1 MEIKVRALDD
11 IEQKSAQQ
19 VEEELLRKHEEQVA
33 ASQQV
38 EETPVESSTQV
49 DDDLSEDKVLD
60 FLDKKYGRKL
70 SSVEDLFATEKE
82 ELPEDVSA
90 FLNFKKETGR
100 GLDDFIKINTD
111 LDSMSPDQLLKE
123 YYSQKESD
131 LDSEEIEYLIADKF
145 SYDED
150 LDDEK
155 EIKKKQIEK
164 KKELAK
170 AKKFLEEQKQK
181 YKAPLESSYGS
192 LSAEEQEAL
201 KAYKEYSAN
210 AQSSQELEQ
219 RQAEWFLKKTDEVF
233 NSDFKGF
240 DFKIGDKE
248 LKFSPGDY
256 NELKKA
262 QSNINNFIAKFVNN
276 DGLIEDAKGYHK
288 SLAVAM
294 NPEKFAKFFYEQGIA
309 DAIEKEAKSSKNI
322 NFEVRRSPEVINKGS
337 FRVTSV
343 GESDGRGLRIRFK
356 K

>member
-11 IEQKSAQQ
+11 VEQKSAQQ
-19 VEEELLRKHEEQVA
+19 IEEELLRKHEEQLA
-33 ASQQV
+33 ASEQV
-38 EETPVESSTQV
+38 ETTIVEEAPQV
-49 DDDLSEDKVLD
+49 EDLSEDKVLD
-60 FLDKKYGRKL
+60 FLDKKYGKKL
-70 SSVEDLFATEKE
+70 SSVEDLFAPQKE

-100 GLDDFIKINTD
+100 GLNDFIKINTD
-111 LDSMSPDQLLKE
+111 LDSMSPDQLLRE

-131 LDSEEIEYLIADKF
+131 LDAEEIEYLIADKF

-155 EIKKKQIEK
+155 DIKKKQIEK

-192 LSAEEQEAL
+192 LSADEQEAL
-201 KAYKEYSAN
+201 KAYKEYSAK

-294 NPEKFAKFFYEQGIA
+294 NPEKFAKFFYEQGVA

-337 FRVTSV
+337 FKVTSI

>member
-1 MEIKVRALDD
+1 MELKVRALDD
-11 IEQKSAQQ
+11 VEQKSAQQ
-19 VEEELLRKHEEQVA
+19 VEEELLKKHEEQVA
-33 ASQQV
+33 AT
-38 EETPVESSTQV
+38 ETVVVTQE
-49 DDDLSEDKVLD
+49 DLSEDKVLD
-60 FLDKKYGRKL
+60 FIDKKYGKKL
-70 SSVEDLFATEKE
+70 SSVEDLFAPQKE

-100 GLDDFIKINTD
+100 GLNDFIKINTD
-111 LDSMSPDQLLKE
+111 LDSMNPDQLLKE

-131 LDSEEIEYLIADKF
+131 LDLEEIEYLIADKF

-155 EIKKKQIEK
+155 DIKKKQIEK

-181 YKAPLESSYGS
+181 YKAPLESSYGG
-192 LSAEEQEAL
+192 LSAEDQEAL
-201 KAYKEYSAN
+201 KAYKEYSAK
-210 AQSSQELEQ
+210 ASSGQELEQ

-233 NSDFKGF
+233 NNDFKGF

-248 LKFSPGDY
+248 LKFSPGDH
-256 NELKKA
+256 NELKKV

-309 DAIEKEAKSSKNI
+309 DAVEKEAKSSKNI
-322 NFEVRRSPEVINKGS
+322 NFEVRRSPEVMNKGS
-337 FRVTSV
+337 FKVTSV
-343 GESDGRGLRIRFK
+343 GDTDGRGLRIRFK

>member
-1 MEIKVRALDD
+1 MELKVRALDD

-19 VEEELLRKHEEQVA
+19 IEEELLKKHEEQVA
-33 ASQQV
+33 ASEKVETSVVDTPQV
-38 EETPVESSTQV
+38 E
-49 DDDLSEDKVLD
+49 DLSEDKVLD

-70 SSVEDLFATEKE
+70 SSVEDLFATQKE

-100 GLDDFIKINTD
+100 GLNDFVKINSD
-111 LDSMSPDQLLKE
+111 LDSLDPDQILKE

-155 EIKKKQIEK
+155 DIKKKQIEK

-201 KAYKEYSAN
+201 KAYKEYSAK

-240 DFKIGDKE
+240 DFKIGEKE

-256 NELKKA
+256 NELKKV

>member
-1 MEIKVRALDD
+1 MGIKVRVLDD
-11 IEQKSAQQ
+11 LEQKSAQEIEAE
-19 VEEELLRKHEEQVA
+19 VLRKHEEQVV
-33 ASQQV
+33 ASEQV
-38 EETPVESSTQV
+38 ETTTVVETPQVE
-49 DDDLSEDKVLD
+49 DFGDDKVLD
-60 FLDKKYGRKL
+60 FLDKKYGKKF
-70 SSVEDLFATEKE
+70 SSVEDLFVPQKD

-100 GLDDFIKINTD
+100 GLNDFVKINSD
-111 LDSMSPDQLLKE
+111 LDSLNPDQLLKE

-131 LDSEEIEYLIADKF
+131 LDAEEIEYLIADKF

-155 EIKKKQIEK
+155 DIKKKQIEK

-192 LSAEEQEAL
+192 LSAEEQEGL
-201 KAYKEYSAN
+201 KAYKEYSAK

-233 NSDFKGF
+233 NNDFKGF

-256 NELKKA
+256 NELKKT
-262 QSNINNFIAKFVNN
+262 QSNINNFIGKFVNN

-322 NFEVRRSPEVINKGS
+322 NFEVRRSPEVINKGG
-337 FRVTSV
+337 FKVTSV

>member
-1 MEIKVRALDD
+1 MGIKVRVLDD
-11 IEQKSAQQ
+11 LEQKSAQEIEAE
-19 VEEELLRKHEEQVA
+19 VLRKHEEQVV
-33 ASQQV
+33 ASEQV
-38 EETPVESSTQV
+38 ETTTVVETPQVE
-49 DDDLSEDKVLD
+49 DFGDDKVLD
-60 FLDKKYGRKL
+60 FLDKKYGKKF
-70 SSVEDLFATEKE
+70 SSVEDLFVPQKD

-100 GLDDFIKINTD
+100 GLNDFVKINSD
-111 LDSMSPDQLLKE
+111 LDSLNPDQLLKE

-131 LDSEEIEYLIADKF
+131 LDAEEIEYLIADKF

-155 EIKKKQIEK
+155 DIKKKQIEK

-192 LSAEEQEAL
+192 LSAEEQEGL
-201 KAYKEYSAN
+201 KAYKEYSAK

-233 NSDFKGF
+233 NNDFKGF
-240 DFKIGDKE
+240 DFKVGDKE

-256 NELKKA
+256 NELKKT
-262 QSNINNFIAKFVNN
+262 QSNINNFIGKFVNN

-322 NFEVRRSPEVINKGS
+322 NFEVRRSPEVINKGG
-337 FRVTSV
+337 FKVTSV

>member
-1 MEIKVRALDD
+1 MEIKVRAIDD
-11 IEQKSAQQ
+11 VEQKSTQEIEA
-19 VEEELLRKHEEQVA
+19 ELLRKHEEQVV
-33 ASQQV
+33 ASEQVETTEV
-38 EETPVESSTQV
+38 EETPQVE
-49 DDDLSEDKVLD
+49 DLSEDKVLD

-70 SSVEDLFATEKE
+70 SSVEDLFAPQKE

-100 GLDDFIKINTD
+100 GLNDFVKINSD
-111 LDSMSPDQLLKE
+111 LDSLNPDQLLKE

-131 LDSEEIEYLIADKF
+131 LDAEEIEYLIADKF

-155 EIKKKQIEK
+155 DIKKKQIEK

-201 KAYKEYSAN
+201 KAYKKYSAN

-233 NSDFKGF
+233 NSEFKGF
-240 DFKIGDKE
+240 DFKVGDKE

-256 NELKKA
+256 NELKKV

-294 NPEKFAKFFYEQGIA
+294 NPEKFAKFFYDQGIA

-322 NFEVRRSPEVINKGS
+322 NFEVRRSPEVINKGG
-337 FRVTSV
+337 FKVTSV

>member
-1 MEIKVRALDD
+1 MELKVRVLDD
-11 IEQKSAQQ
+11 VEQKSAQQ
-19 VEEELLRKHEEQVA
+19 VEEELLKKHEEQVA
-33 ASQQV
+33 AT
-38 EETPVESSTQV
+38 ETVVVAQE
-49 DDDLSEDKVLD
+49 DLSEDKVLD
-60 FLDKKYGRKL
+60 FIDKKYGKKL
-70 SSVEDLFATEKE
+70 SSVEDLFAPQKE

-90 FLNFKKETGR
+90 FFNFKKETGR
-100 GLDDFIKINTD
+100 GLNDFIKINTD
-111 LDSMSPDQLLKE
+111 LDSMNPDQMLKE

-155 EIKKKQIEK
+155 DIKKKQIEK

-192 LSAEEQEAL
+192 LSAEDQEAL
-201 KAYKEYSAN
+201 KAYKEYSAKAN
-210 AQSSQELEQ
+210 SSQELEQ

-233 NSDFKGF
+233 NNDFKGF

-248 LKFSPGDY
+248 LKFSPGDH
-256 NELKKA
+256 NELKKV

-309 DAIEKEAKSSKNI
+309 DAVEKEAKSSKNI
-322 NFEVRRSPEVINKGS
+322 NFEVRRSPEVMNKGS
-337 FRVTSV
+337 FKVTSV
-343 GESDGRGLRIRFK
+343 GDTDGRGLRIRFK

>member
-1 MEIKVRALDD
+1 MGIKVRVLDNL
-11 IEQKSAQQ
+11 EQKSAQEIEAE
-19 VEEELLRKHEEQVA
+19 VLRKHEEQVV
-33 ASQQV
+33 ASEQV
-38 EETPVESSTQV
+38 ETTTVVETPQVE
-49 DDDLSEDKVLD
+49 DFGDDKVLD
-60 FLDKKYGRKL
+60 FLDKKYGKKF
-70 SSVEDLFATEKE
+70 SSVEDLFVPQKD

-100 GLDDFIKINTD
+100 GLNDFVRINSD
-111 LDSMSPDQLLKE
+111 LDSLNPDQLLKE

-131 LDSEEIEYLIADKF
+131 LDTEEIEYLIADKF

-155 EIKKKQIEK
+155 DIKKKQIEK

-181 YKAPLESSYGS
+181 YKAPLESSYGN
-192 LSAEEQEAL
+192 LSAEEQEGL
-201 KAYKEYSAN
+201 KAYKEYSAK

-233 NSDFKGF
+233 NNDFKGF
-240 DFKIGDKE
+240 DFKVGDKE

-256 NELKKA
+256 NELKKT
-262 QSNINNFIAKFVNN
+262 QSNINNFIGKFVNN

-322 NFEVRRSPEVINKGS
+322 NFEVRRSPEVINKGG
-337 FRVTSV
+337 FKVTSV

>member
-1 MEIKVRALDD
+1 MGIKVRALDD
-11 IEQKSAQQ
+11 LEQKSAQEIEAE
-19 VEEELLRKHEEQVA
+19 VLRKHEEQVV
-33 ASQQV
+33 ASEQV
-38 EETPVESSTQV
+38 ETTTVVETPQVE
-49 DDDLSEDKVLD
+49 DFGDDKVLD
-60 FLDKKYGRKL
+60 FLDKKYGKKF
-70 SSVEDLFATEKE
+70 SSVEDLFVPQKD

-100 GLDDFIKINTD
+100 GLNDFVRINSD
-111 LDSMSPDQLLKE
+111 LDSLNPDQLLKE

-131 LDSEEIEYLIADKF
+131 LDAEEIEYLIADKF

-155 EIKKKQIEK
+155 DIKKKQIEK

-192 LSAEEQEAL
+192 LSAEEQEGL
-201 KAYKEYSAN
+201 KAYKEYSAK

-233 NSDFKGF
+233 NNDFKGF
-240 DFKIGDKE
+240 DFKVGDKE

-256 NELKKA
+256 NELKKT
-262 QSNINNFIAKFVNN
+262 QSNINNFIGKFVNN

-322 NFEVRRSPEVINKGS
+322 NFEVRRSPEVINKGG
-337 FRVTSV
+337 FKVTSV

>member
-11 IEQKSAQQ
+11 VEQKSAQQ
-19 VEEELLRKHEEQVA
+19 IEEELLRKHEEQVA
-33 ASQQV
+33 ASEQVETTIV
-38 EETPVESSTQV
+38 EETPQVE
-49 DDDLSEDKVLD
+49 DLSEDKVLD
-60 FLDKKYGRKL
+60 FLDKKYGKKL
-70 SSVEDLFATEKE
+70 SSVEDLFAPQKE

-100 GLDDFIKINTD
+100 GLNDFIKINTD
-111 LDSMSPDQLLKE
+111 LDSMSPDQLLRE

-131 LDSEEIEYLIADKF
+131 LDAEEIEYLIADKF

-155 EIKKKQIEK
+155 DIKKKQIEK

-192 LSAEEQEAL
+192 LSADEQEAL
-201 KAYKEYSAN
+201 KAYKEYSAK

-240 DFKIGDKE
+240 DFKVGDKE

-337 FRVTSV
+337 FKVTSI

>member
-1 MEIKVRALDD
+1 MELKVRVLDNL
-11 IEQKSAQQ
+11 EQKSAQQ

-33 ASQQV
+33 ASEQVETTKV
-38 EETPVESSTQV
+38 EETPQVE
-49 DDDLSEDKVLD
+49 DLSEDKVLD
-60 FLDKKYGRKL
+60 FLDKKYGKKL
-70 SSVEDLFATEKE
+70 SSVEDLFAPQQE

-100 GLDDFIKINTD
+100 GLNDFFKINTD
-111 LDSMSPDQLLKE
+111 LDSMNPDQLLKE

-131 LDSEEIEYLIADKF
+131 LDTEEIDYLIADKF

-155 EIKKKQIEK
+155 DVKKKQIEK

-192 LSAEEQEAL
+192 LSAEDQEAL
-201 KAYKEYSAN
+201 KAYKEYSARTSN
-210 AQSSQELEQ
+210 IQDLEQ
-219 RQAEWFLKKTDEVF
+219 KQAEWFLKKTDEVF
-233 NSDFKGF
+233 NNDFKGF
-240 DFKIGDKE
+240 DFKVGDKE
-248 LKFSPGDY
+248 LKFSPGDH

-309 DAIEKEAKSSKNI
+309 DTIEKEAKSSKNI

-337 FRVTSV
+337 FKVSSV
-343 GESDGRGLRIRFK
+343 GENDGRGLRIKFK

>member
-11 IEQKSAQQ
+11 VEQKSAQQ
-19 VEEELLRKHEEQVA
+19 VEEELLKKHEEQLA
-33 ASQQV
+33 ASEQV
-38 EETPVESSTQV
+38 ETTTVVETPQVE
-49 DDDLSEDKVLD
+49 DLSEDKVLD

-70 SSVEDLFATEKE
+70 SSVDDLFATQKE

-100 GLDDFIKINTD
+100 GLNDFIKINTD
-111 LDSMSPDQLLKE
+111 LDSMNPDQLLKE

-131 LDSEEIEYLIADKF
+131 LDAEEIEYLIADKF

-155 EIKKKQIEK
+155 DIKKKQIEK

-192 LSAEEQEAL
+192 LSVDEQEAL
-201 KAYKEYSAN
+201 KAYKEYSAK

-233 NSDFKGF
+233 NNDFKGF

-248 LKFSPGDY
+248 LKFSPGDQ

-337 FRVTSV
+337 FKVTSI

>member
-1 MEIKVRALDD
+1 MELKVRVLDD
-11 IEQKSAQQ
+11 VEQKSAQQ
-19 VEEELLRKHEEQVA
+19 VEEELLKKHEEQVSAPA
-33 ASQQV
+33 AI
-38 EETPVESSTQV
+38 EETVVVGQE
-49 DDDLSEDKVLD
+49 DLSEDKVLD
-60 FLDKKYGRKL
+60 FLDKKYGKKL
-70 SSVEDLFATEKE
+70 SSVEDLFAPQKE

-100 GLDDFIKINTD
+100 GLNDFFKINTD
-111 LDSMSPDQLLKE
+111 LDSMNPDQLLKE

-131 LDSEEIEYLIADKF
+131 LDTEEIDYLIADKF

-155 EIKKKQIEK
+155 DIKKKQIEK

-192 LSAEEQEAL
+192 LSVEDQEAL
-201 KAYKEYSAN
+201 KAYKEYSARN
-210 AQSSQELEQ
+210 SGNQELEQ

-233 NSDFKGF
+233 NSEFKGF

-248 LKFSPGDY
+248 LKFSPGDH

-294 NPEKFAKFFYEQGIA
+294 NPEKFAKFFYEQGIS
-309 DAIEKEAKSSKNI
+309 DAVEKEAKSSKNI

-337 FRVTSV
+337 FKVTSV
-343 GESDGRGLRIRFK
+343 GDADGRGLRIRFK

>member
-11 IEQKSAQQ
+11 VEQKSAQQ
-19 VEEELLRKHEEQVA
+19 IEEELLRKHEEQVA
-33 ASQQV
+33 ASEKVETTIV
-38 EETPVESSTQV
+38 EETPQV
-49 DDDLSEDKVLD
+49 DDLSEDKVLD
-60 FLDKKYGRKL
+60 FLDKKYGKKL
-70 SSVEDLFATEKE
+70 SSVEDLFAPQKE

-100 GLDDFIKINTD
+100 GLNDFVKINSD
-111 LDSMSPDQLLKE
+111 LDSLEPDQILKE

-131 LDSEEIEYLIADKF
+131 LDAEEIEYLIADKF

-155 EIKKKQIEK
+155 DIKKKQIEK

-192 LSAEEQEAL
+192 LSADEQEAL
-201 KAYKEYSAN
+201 KAYKEYSAK

-240 DFKIGDKE
+240 DFKIGEKE

-256 NELKKA
+256 NELKKV

>member
-11 IEQKSAQQ
+11 VEQKSTQEIEA
-19 VEEELLRKHEEQVA
+19 ELLRKHEEQVV
-33 ASQQV
+33 ASEQVETTEV
-38 EETPVESSTQV
+38 EETPQVE
-49 DDDLSEDKVLD
+49 DLSEDKVLD

-70 SSVEDLFATEKE
+70 SSVEDLFAPQKE

-100 GLDDFIKINTD
+100 GLNDFVKINSD
-111 LDSMSPDQLLKE
+111 LDSLNPDQLLKE

-131 LDSEEIEYLIADKF
+131 LDTEEIEYLIADKF

-155 EIKKKQIEK
+155 DIKKKQIEK

-233 NSDFKGF
+233 NSEFKGF
-240 DFKIGDKE
+240 DFKLGDKE
-248 LKFSPGDY
+248 LNFSPGDY
-256 NELKKA
+256 NELKKV

-294 NPEKFAKFFYEQGIA
+294 NPEKFAKFFYDQGIA

-322 NFEVRRSPEVINKGS
+322 NFEVRRSPEVINKGG
-337 FRVTSV
+337 FKVTSV

>member
-1 MEIKVRALDD
+1 MGIKVRVLDD
-11 IEQKSAQQ
+11 LEQKSAQQ
-19 VEEELLRKHEEQVA
+19 IEAEVLRKHEEQVA
-33 ASQQV
+33 ASEQV
-38 EETPVESSTQV
+38 ETTTVVDTPQVE
-49 DDDLSEDKVLD
+49 DFGDDKVLD
-60 FLDKKYGRKL
+60 FLDKKYGKKF
-70 SSVEDLFATEKE
+70 SSVEDLFTPQKE

-100 GLDDFIKINTD
+100 GLNDFVKVNSN
-111 LDSMSPDQLLKE
+111 LDSLDPDQLLKE

-131 LDSEEIEYLIADKF
+131 LDTEEIEYLIADKF

-155 EIKKKQIEK
+155 DIKKKQIEK

-192 LSAEEQEAL
+192 LSAEEQEGL
-201 KAYKEYSAN
+201 KAYKEYSAK

-233 NSDFKGF
+233 NNDFKGF
-240 DFKIGDKE
+240 DFKVGDKE

-256 NELKKA
+256 NELKKV

-322 NFEVRRSPEVINKGS
+322 NFEVRRSPEVINKGG
-337 FRVTSV
+337 FKVTSV

>member
-1 MEIKVRALDD
+1 MELKVRALDNV
-11 IEQKSAQQ
+11 EQKSAQQ
-19 VEEELLRKHEEQVA
+19 VEEELLKKHEEQVTA
-33 ASQQV
+33 TETV
-38 EETPVESSTQV
+38 EETVVVGQE
-49 DDDLSEDKVLD
+49 DLSEDKVLD
-60 FLDKKYGRKL
+60 FLDKKYGKKL
-70 SSVEDLFATEKE
+70 SSVEDLFAPQKE

-100 GLDDFIKINTD
+100 GLNDFIKINTD
-111 LDSMSPDQLLKE
+111 LDSMNPDQLLKE

-131 LDSEEIEYLIADKF
+131 LDLEEIEYLIADKF

-155 EIKKKQIEK
+155 DIKKKQIEK

-192 LSAEEQEAL
+192 LSVEDQEAL
-201 KAYKEYSAN
+201 KAYKEYSAK
-210 AQSSQELEQ
+210 ASSGQELEQ

-233 NSDFKGF
+233 NNDFKGF

-248 LKFSPGDY
+248 LKFSPGDH
-256 NELKKA
+256 NELKKV
-262 QSNINNFIAKFVNN
+262 QSNINNFIGKFVNN

-322 NFEVRRSPEVINKGS
+322 NFEVRRSPEVMSKGG
-337 FRVTSV
+337 FKVTSL
-343 GESDGRGLRIRFK
+343 GDADGRGLRIKFK

>member
-11 IEQKSAQQ
+11 VEQKSAQQ

-33 ASQQV
+33 ASEQVETTIV
-38 EETPVESSTQV
+38 EETPQVE
-49 DDDLSEDKVLD
+49 DLSEDKVLD
-60 FLDKKYGRKL
+60 FIDKKYGKKL
-70 SSVEDLFATEKE
+70 SSVEDLFAPQKE

-100 GLDDFIKINTD
+100 GLNDFIKINTD
-111 LDSMSPDQLLKE
+111 LDSMNPDQLLRE

-131 LDSEEIEYLIADKF
+131 LDVEEIEYLIADKF

-155 EIKKKQIEK
+155 DIKKKQIEK

-192 LSAEEQEAL
+192 LSAEEREAL
-201 KAYKEYSAN
+201 KAYKEYSAK

-233 NSDFKGF
+233 SSDFKGF

-337 FRVTSV
+337 FKVTSV

>member
-11 IEQKSAQQ
+11 VEQKSTQEIEA
-19 VEEELLRKHEEQVA
+19 ELLRKHEEQVS
-33 ASQQV
+33 ASEQVETTTV
-38 EETPVESSTQV
+38 EETPQVE
-49 DDDLSEDKVLD
+49 DLSEDKVLD

-70 SSVEDLFATEKE
+70 SSVEDLFAPQKE

-100 GLDDFIKINTD
+100 GLNDFVKINSD
-111 LDSMSPDQLLKE
+111 LDSLNPDQLLKE

-131 LDSEEIEYLIADKF
+131 LDSEEIDYLIADKF

-233 NSDFKGF
+233 NSEFKGF
-240 DFKIGDKE
+240 DFKVGDKE

-256 NELKKA
+256 NELKNV
-262 QSNINNFIAKFVNN
+262 QSNINNFIAKFVNS

-322 NFEVRRSPEVINKGS
+322 NFEVRRSPEVINKGG
-337 FRVTSV
+337 FKVTSV

>member
-1 MEIKVRALDD
+1 MELKVRALDD
-11 IEQKSAQQ
+11 LEQKSVQQ
-19 VEEELLRKHEEQVA
+19 VEEELLKKHEEQVA
-33 ASQQV
+33 ASEQVETTKV
-38 EETPVESSTQV
+38 EETPQVE
-49 DDDLSEDKVLD
+49 DLSEDKVLD
-60 FLDKKYGRKL
+60 FLDKKYGKKL
-70 SSVEDLFATEKE
+70 SSVEDLFAPQQE

-100 GLDDFIKINTD
+100 GLNDFFKINTD
-111 LDSMSPDQLLKE
+111 LDSMNPDQLLKE

-131 LDSEEIEYLIADKF
+131 LDAEEIDYLIADKF

-192 LSAEEQEAL
+192 LSAEDQEAL
-201 KAYKEYSAN
+201 KAYKEYSARTSN
-210 AQSSQELEQ
+210 IQDLEQ
-219 RQAEWFLKKTDEVF
+219 KQAEWFLKKTDEVF
-233 NSDFKGF
+233 NNDFKGF
-240 DFKIGDKE
+240 DFKVGDKE
-248 LKFSPGDY
+248 LKFSPGDH

-337 FRVTSV
+337 FKVSSV

>member
-19 VEEELLRKHEEQVA
+19 IEEELLRKHEEQVA
-33 ASQQV
+33 ASEQVETTIV
-38 EETPVESSTQV
+38 EETPQVE
-49 DDDLSEDKVLD
+49 DLSEDKVLD
-60 FLDKKYGRKL
+60 FLDKKYGKKL
-70 SSVEDLFATEKE
+70 SSVEDLFAPQKE

-100 GLDDFIKINTD
+100 GLNDFIKINTD
-111 LDSMSPDQLLKE
+111 LDSMNPDQLLRE

-131 LDSEEIEYLIADKF
+131 LDAEEIEYLIADKF

-155 EIKKKQIEK
+155 DIKKKQIEK

-201 KAYKEYSAN
+201 KAYKEYSAK

-294 NPEKFAKFFYEQGIA
+294 NPEKFAKFFYEQGVA

-337 FRVTSV
+337 FKVTSI

>member
-11 IEQKSAQQ
+11 VEQKSTQEIEA
-19 VEEELLRKHEEQVA
+19 ELLRKHEEQVV
-33 ASQQV
+33 ASEQVETTEV
-38 EETPVESSTQV
+38 EETPQVE
-49 DDDLSEDKVLD
+49 DLSEDKVLD

-70 SSVEDLFATEKE
+70 SSVEDLFAPQKE

-100 GLDDFIKINTD
+100 GLNDFVKINSD
-111 LDSMSPDQLLKE
+111 LDSLNPDQLLKE

-131 LDSEEIEYLIADKF
+131 LDAEEIEYLIADKF

-155 EIKKKQIEK
+155 DIKKKQIEK

-201 KAYKEYSAN
+201 KAYKKYSAN

-233 NSDFKGF
+233 NSEFKGF
-240 DFKIGDKE
+240 DFKVGDKE

-256 NELKKA
+256 NELKKV

-294 NPEKFAKFFYEQGIA
+294 NPEKFAKFFYDQGIA

-322 NFEVRRSPEVINKGS
+322 NFEVRRSPEVINKGG
-337 FRVTSV
+337 FKVTSV

>member
-11 IEQKSAQQ
+11 VEQKSAQQ
-19 VEEELLRKHEEQVA
+19 IEEELLRKHEEQVA
-33 ASQQV
+33 ASEKVEPTIVEDTSQV
-38 EETPVESSTQV
+38 
-49 DDDLSEDKVLD
+49 DDLSEDKVLD

-70 SSVEDLFATEKE
+70 SSVDDLFATQKE

-100 GLDDFIKINTD
+100 GLNDFVKINSD
-111 LDSMSPDQLLKE
+111 LDSLDPDQILKE

-131 LDSEEIEYLIADKF
+131 LDAEEIEYLIADKF

-155 EIKKKQIEK
+155 DIKKKQIEK

-201 KAYKEYSAN
+201 KAYKEYSAK
-210 AQSSQELEQ
+210 AQGSQELEQ

-233 NSDFKGF
+233 NNDFKGF

-248 LKFSPGDY
+248 LKFSPGDH

-262 QSNINNFIAKFVNN
+262 QSNINNFIAKFVNS

-322 NFEVRRSPEVINKGS
+322 NFEVRRSPEVINKGG
-337 FRVTSV
+337 FKVTSI

>member
-11 IEQKSAQQ
+11 VEQKSTQEIEA
-19 VEEELLRKHEEQVA
+19 ELLRKHEEQVV
-33 ASQQV
+33 ASEQVETTEV
-38 EETPVESSTQV
+38 EETPQVE
-49 DDDLSEDKVLD
+49 DLSEDKVLD

-70 SSVEDLFATEKE
+70 SSVEDLFAPQKE

-100 GLDDFIKINTD
+100 GLNDFVKINSD
-111 LDSMSPDQLLKE
+111 LDSLNPDQLLKE

-131 LDSEEIEYLIADKF
+131 LDAEEIEYLIADKF

-155 EIKKKQIEK
+155 DIKKKQIEK

-233 NSDFKGF
+233 NSEFKGF
-240 DFKIGDKE
+240 DFKVGDKE

-256 NELKKA
+256 NELKKV

-294 NPEKFAKFFYEQGIA
+294 NPEKFAKFFYDQGIA

-322 NFEVRRSPEVINKGS
+322 NFEVRRSPEVINKGG
-337 FRVTSV
+337 FKVTSV

>member
-1 MEIKVRALDD
+1 MELKVRALDD
-11 IEQKSAQQ
+11 VEQKSAQQ
-19 VEEELLRKHEEQVA
+19 IEEELLKKHEEQVS
-33 ASQQV
+33 ASEQV
-38 EETPVESSTQV
+38 ETTNVV
-49 DDDLSEDKVLD
+49 DTSQSVDLSEDKVLD

-70 SSVEDLFATEKE
+70 SSVEDLFASQKE

-100 GLDDFIKINTD
+100 GLNDFVKINSD
-111 LDSMSPDQLLKE
+111 LDSLDPDQILKE

-131 LDSEEIEYLIADKF
+131 LDTEEIEYLIADKF

-155 EIKKKQIEK
+155 DIKKKQIEK

-201 KAYKEYSAN
+201 KAYKEYSAK

-233 NSDFKGF
+233 NNDFKGF

-256 NELKKA
+256 NELKKV

-322 NFEVRRSPEVINKGS
+322 NFEVRRSPEVINKGG
-337 FRVTSV
+337 FKVTSI

>member
-1 MEIKVRALDD
+1 MELKVRALDD
-11 IEQKSAQQ
+11 VEQKSAQQ
-19 VEEELLRKHEEQVA
+19 IEEELLKKHEEQVS
-33 ASQQV
+33 ASEQV
-38 EETPVESSTQV
+38 ETTNVV
-49 DDDLSEDKVLD
+49 DTSQAGDLSEDKVLD

-70 SSVEDLFATEKE
+70 SSVEDLFSSQKE
-82 ELPEDVSA
+82 DLPEDVSA

-100 GLDDFIKINTD
+100 GLNDFVKINSD
-111 LDSMSPDQLLKE
+111 LDSLDPDQILKE

-131 LDSEEIEYLIADKF
+131 LDTEEIEYLIADKF

-155 EIKKKQIEK
+155 DIKKKQIEK

-201 KAYKEYSAN
+201 KAYKEYSAK

-233 NSDFKGF
+233 NNDFKGF
-240 DFKIGDKE
+240 DFKVGDKE

-256 NELKKA
+256 NELKKT

-322 NFEVRRSPEVINKGS
+322 NFEVRRSPEVINKGG
-337 FRVTSV
+337 FKVTSV

>member
-11 IEQKSAQQ
+11 VEQKSTQEIEA
-19 VEEELLRKHEEQVA
+19 ELLRKHEEQVV
-33 ASQQV
+33 ASEQVETTEV
-38 EETPVESSTQV
+38 EETPQVE
-49 DDDLSEDKVLD
+49 DLSEDKVLD

-70 SSVEDLFATEKE
+70 SSVEDLFAPQKE

-100 GLDDFIKINTD
+100 GLNDFVKINSD
-111 LDSMSPDQLLKE
+111 LDSLNPDQLLKE

-131 LDSEEIEYLIADKF
+131 LDTEEIEYLIADKF

-155 EIKKKQIEK
+155 DIKKKQIEK

-233 NSDFKGF
+233 NSEFKGF
-240 DFKIGDKE
+240 DFKVGDKE

-256 NELKKA
+256 NELKKV

-294 NPEKFAKFFYEQGIA
+294 NPEKFAKFFYDQGIA

-322 NFEVRRSPEVINKGS
+322 NFEVRRSPEVINKGG
-337 FRVTSV
+337 FKVTSV

>member
-1 MEIKVRALDD
+1 MGIKVRALDD
-11 IEQKSAQQ
+11 LEQKSAQEIEAE
-19 VEEELLRKHEEQVA
+19 VLRKHEEQVV
-33 ASQQV
+33 ASEQV
-38 EETPVESSTQV
+38 ETTTVVETPQVE
-49 DDDLSEDKVLD
+49 DFGDDKVLD
-60 FLDKKYGRKL
+60 FLDKKYGKKF
-70 SSVEDLFATEKE
+70 SSVEDLFVPQKD

-100 GLDDFIKINTD
+100 GLNDFVRINSD
-111 LDSMSPDQLLKE
+111 LDSLNPDQLLKE

-131 LDSEEIEYLIADKF
+131 LDTEEIEYLIADKF

-155 EIKKKQIEK
+155 DIKKKQIEK

-192 LSAEEQEAL
+192 LSAEEQEGL
-201 KAYKEYSAN
+201 KAYKEYSAK

-233 NSDFKGF
+233 NNDFKGF
-240 DFKIGDKE
+240 DFKVGDKE

-256 NELKKA
+256 NELKKT
-262 QSNINNFIAKFVNN
+262 QSNINNFIGKFVNN

-322 NFEVRRSPEVINKGS
+322 NFEVRRSPEVINKGG
-337 FRVTSV
+337 FKVTSV

>member
-11 IEQKSAQQ
+11 VEQKSAQQ
-19 VEEELLRKHEEQVA
+19 VEEELLKKHEEQLS
-33 ASQQV
+33 ASEQV
-38 EETPVESSTQV
+38 ETTTVVETPQVE
-49 DDDLSEDKVLD
+49 DLSEDKVLD

-70 SSVEDLFATEKE
+70 SSVDDLFATQKE

-100 GLDDFIKINTD
+100 GLNDFIKINTD
-111 LDSMSPDQLLKE
+111 LDSMNPDQLLKE

-131 LDSEEIEYLIADKF
+131 LDAEEIEYLIADKF

-155 EIKKKQIEK
+155 DIKKKQIEK

-192 LSAEEQEAL
+192 LSADEQEAL
-201 KAYKEYSAN
+201 KAYKEYSAK

-233 NSDFKGF
+233 NNDFKGF

-248 LKFSPGDY
+248 LKFSPGDH

-337 FRVTSV
+337 FKVTSI

>member
-11 IEQKSAQQ
+11 VEQKSAQQ
-19 VEEELLRKHEEQVA
+19 IEEELLRKHEEQLA
-33 ASQQV
+33 ASEQVETTIV
-38 EETPVESSTQV
+38 EETPQVE
-49 DDDLSEDKVLD
+49 DLSEDKVLD
-60 FLDKKYGRKL
+60 FLDKKYGKKL
-70 SSVEDLFATEKE
+70 SSVEDLFAPQKE

-100 GLDDFIKINTD
+100 GLNDFIKINTD
-111 LDSMSPDQLLKE
+111 LDSMSPDQLLRE

-131 LDSEEIEYLIADKF
+131 LDAEEIEYLIADKF

-155 EIKKKQIEK
+155 DIKKKQIEK

-192 LSAEEQEAL
+192 LSADEQEAL
-201 KAYKEYSAN
+201 KAYKEYSAK

-294 NPEKFAKFFYEQGIA
+294 NPEKFAKFFYEQGVA

-337 FRVTSV
+337 FKVTSI

>member
-1 MEIKVRALDD
+1 MELKVRALDD
-11 IEQKSAQQ
+11 VEQKSAQQ
-19 VEEELLRKHEEQVA
+19 IEEELLKKHEEQVS
-33 ASQQV
+33 ASEQV
-38 EETPVESSTQV
+38 ETTNVV
-49 DDDLSEDKVLD
+49 DTSQSVDLSEDKVLD

-70 SSVEDLFATEKE
+70 SSVEDLFASQKE

-100 GLDDFIKINTD
+100 GINDFVKINSD
-111 LDSMSPDQLLKE
+111 LDSLDPDQILKE

-131 LDSEEIEYLIADKF
+131 LDTEEIEYLIADKF

-155 EIKKKQIEK
+155 DIKKKQIEK

-201 KAYKEYSAN
+201 KAYKEYSAK

-233 NSDFKGF
+233 NNDFKGF

-256 NELKKA
+256 NELKKV

-322 NFEVRRSPEVINKGS
+322 NFEVRRSPEVINKGG
-337 FRVTSV
+337 FKVTSI

>member
-1 MEIKVRALDD
+1 MGIKVRALDD
-11 IEQKSAQQ
+11 LEQKSAQEIEAE
-19 VEEELLRKHEEQVA
+19 VLRKHEEQVV
-33 ASQQV
+33 ASEQV
-38 EETPVESSTQV
+38 ETTTVVETPQVE
-49 DDDLSEDKVLD
+49 DFGDDKVLD
-60 FLDKKYGRKL
+60 FLDKKYGKKF
-70 SSVEDLFATEKE
+70 SSVEDLFVPQKD

-100 GLDDFIKINTD
+100 GLNDFVRINSD
-111 LDSMSPDQLLKE
+111 LDSLNPDQLLKE

-131 LDSEEIEYLIADKF
+131 LDTEEIEYLIADRF

-155 EIKKKQIEK
+155 DIKKKQIEK

-192 LSAEEQEAL
+192 LSAEEQEGL
-201 KAYKEYSAN
+201 KAYKEYSAK

-233 NSDFKGF
+233 NNDFKGF
-240 DFKIGDKE
+240 DFKVGDKE

-256 NELKKA
+256 NELKKT
-262 QSNINNFIAKFVNN
+262 QSNINNFIGKFVNN

-322 NFEVRRSPEVINKGS
+322 NFEVRRSPEVINKGG
-337 FRVTSV
+337 FKVTSV

>member
-11 IEQKSAQQ
+11 VEQKSTQQ
-19 VEEELLRKHEEQVA
+19 IEEELLRKHEEQVA
-33 ASQQV
+33 ASEKVEPTIVEDTSQV
-38 EETPVESSTQV
+38 
-49 DDDLSEDKVLD
+49 DDLSEDKVLD

-70 SSVEDLFATEKE
+70 SSVDDLFATQKE

-100 GLDDFIKINTD
+100 GLNDFVKINSD
-111 LDSMSPDQLLKE
+111 LDSLDPDQILKE

-131 LDSEEIEYLIADKF
+131 LDAEEIEYLIADKF

-155 EIKKKQIEK
+155 DIKKKQIEK

-201 KAYKEYSAN
+201 KAYKEYSAK
-210 AQSSQELEQ
+210 AQGSQELEQ

-233 NSDFKGF
+233 NNDFKGF

-248 LKFSPGDY
+248 LKFSPGDH

-262 QSNINNFIAKFVNN
+262 QSNINNFIAKFVNS

-322 NFEVRRSPEVINKGS
+322 NFEVRRSPEVINKGG
-337 FRVTSV
+337 FKVTSI

>member
-11 IEQKSAQQ
+11 VEQKSTQEIEA
-19 VEEELLRKHEEQVA
+19 ELLRKHEEQVV
-33 ASQQV
+33 ASEQVETTEV
-38 EETPVESSTQV
+38 EETPQVE
-49 DDDLSEDKVLD
+49 DLSEDKVLD

-70 SSVEDLFATEKE
+70 SSVEDLFAPQKE

-100 GLDDFIKINTD
+100 GLNDFVKINSD
-111 LDSMSPDQLLKE
+111 LDSLNPDQLLKE

-131 LDSEEIEYLIADKF
+131 LDPEEIEYLIADKF

-155 EIKKKQIEK
+155 DIKKKQIEK

-233 NSDFKGF
+233 NSEFKGF
-240 DFKIGDKE
+240 DFKVGDKE

-256 NELKKA
+256 NELKKV

-294 NPEKFAKFFYEQGIA
+294 NPEKFAKFFYDQGIA

-322 NFEVRRSPEVINKGS
+322 NFEVRRSPEVINKGG
-337 FRVTSV
+337 FKVTSV